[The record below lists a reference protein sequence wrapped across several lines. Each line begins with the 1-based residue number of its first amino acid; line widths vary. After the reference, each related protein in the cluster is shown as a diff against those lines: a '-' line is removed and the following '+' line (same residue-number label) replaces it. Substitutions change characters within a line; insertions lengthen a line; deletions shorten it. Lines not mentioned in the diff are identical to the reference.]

1 MSNQNIQLNLQDREN
16 MHISQSIYNVKQI
29 NETYI
34 KQSQRKYIIFL

>member
-1 MSNQNIQLNLQDREN
+1 MSNQNTQLKQDREN

-34 KQSQRKYIIFL
+34 KQSQK